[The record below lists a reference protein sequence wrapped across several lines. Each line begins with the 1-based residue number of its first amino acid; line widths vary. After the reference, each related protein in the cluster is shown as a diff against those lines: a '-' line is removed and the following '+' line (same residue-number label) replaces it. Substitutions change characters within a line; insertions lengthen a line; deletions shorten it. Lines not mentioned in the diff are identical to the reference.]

1 MITILTQY
9 FLSDHPWLL
18 PSGFNLW
25 PSATLHPPPREGDM
39 FLSALHEFCS
49 IGENPTHSYIWS
61 IRSPELRFVAIGLS
75 WYRRVFHKPLPK
87 FHLCCVVELSRLTAS
102 SETIGVCNAGNGTWC
117 LRRISVLP
125 DHFWQGFLAAIRVEP
140 GHDLV
145 RLTGCCD

>member
-1 MITILTQY
+1 MITIVTQY

-18 PSGFNLW
+18 PCGYDPAPPSTLPQGKETCFYQPYTNSVALARIPLIPIYGRSGHQSFDLW
-25 PSATLHPPPREGDM
+25 LLDWVDIDV
-39 FLSALHEFCS
+39 F
-49 IGENPTHSYIWS
+49 
-61 IRSPELRFVAIGLS
+61 
-75 WYRRVFHKPLPK
+75 FHKPLPK
-87 FHLCCVVELSRLTAS
+87 FHLCCVVELSRLSAS